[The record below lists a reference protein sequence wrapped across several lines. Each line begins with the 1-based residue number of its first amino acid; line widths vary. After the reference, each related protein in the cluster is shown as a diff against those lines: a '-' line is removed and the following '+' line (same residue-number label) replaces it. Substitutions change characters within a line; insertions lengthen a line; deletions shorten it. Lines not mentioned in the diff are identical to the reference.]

1 MEGMRILIV
10 DDHEVVR
17 RGVRNLLESHSSWRI
32 CGEAADGR
40 DAVRKAKELKPTV
53 VVLDISMPE
62 LNGLEAAGLIRRE
75 VPQTQILILSQ
86 HESPEAVRAALNAG
100 ASGYVAKANMANELI
115 DAIEALSQH
124 QRALGA
130 EFTPSS
136 PAAAQSDSLG
146 MTSAGGL
153 PADREP
159 ESSQIADPAQL
170 LDLANDAIFV
180 RTLDHKLTYWN
191 KGAERLYGWRREEV
205 LGLPVSEILHTE
217 FPQPFGEIQAQ
228 LLAEGDWQGELMHY
242 KRDGTRIAVS
252 SRWSVW
258 RDQQGRPLGYLEI
271 NTDISELKAAEKSL
285 RQLTGRLLQL
295 QDDERRRIARELH
308 DSAGQLLVALDLNLS
323 SLGQLCQNLTPSAD
337 STLEESLGLVRELSK
352 ELRTISHLLH
362 PPLLDESGLPSALR
376 WYVDGFAERS
386 KIPVKLELSSDLG
399 RLSREVETTVF
410 RIVQESLTNVHRH
423 SGSRTAAIKILRI
436 ADQLVVEVRDEGN
449 GMPVQVYGSLSGPA
463 TPGVG
468 IQGMRERV
476 RQIGGRLDIR
486 SGSAGTTLC
495 ATLPVRQAGQQSVTA
510 SGGVAS

>member
-1 MEGMRILIV
+1 M
-10 DDHEVVR
+10 
-17 RGVRNLLESHSSWRI
+17 
-32 CGEAADGR
+32 GE
-40 DAVRKAKELKPTV
+40 
-53 VVLDISMPE
+53 
-62 LNGLEAAGLIRRE
+62 
-75 VPQTQILILSQ
+75 
-86 HESPEAVRAALNAG
+86 
-100 ASGYVAKANMANELI
+100 
-115 DAIEALSQH
+115 
-124 QRALGA
+124 
-130 EFTPSS
+130 
-136 PAAAQSDSLG
+136 
-146 MTSAGGL
+146 
-153 PADREP
+153 
-159 ESSQIADPAQL
+159 
-170 LDLANDAIFV
+170 
-180 RTLDHKLTYWN
+180 
-191 KGAERLYGWRREEV
+191 
-205 LGLPVSEILHTE
+205 PVSRILHTE
-217 FPQPFGEIQAQ
+217 FPQPFAEIQAQ
-228 LLAEGDWQGELMHY
+228 LLAQGDWQGELMHY

-323 SLGQLCQNLTPSAD
+323 SLGQLCRDLTPSAGR
-337 STLEESLGLVRELSK
+337 TLEESLGLVRELSK

-386 KIPVKLELSSDLG
+386 KIPVKLELSSELG
-399 RLSREVETTVF
+399 RLSPEVETTVF

-423 SGSRTAAIKILRI
+423 SGSRTAAIKILR
-436 ADQLVVEVRDEGN
+436 AGDQLVVEVRDEGN
-449 GMPVQVYGSLSGPA
+449 GMPVQVYRSLSGPD

-476 RQIGGRLDIR
+476 RQMGGRLDIR